1 MSNRHHRNRRQ
12 KPLHGFTLIE
22 LLVVISIISLLIAI
36 LLPALASARQAAQR
50 AACLSQVRQVGIAAN
65 VYSVDN
71 KEWLI
76 GGDWPK
82 KFREK
87 YDYNTDILNVC
98 PASTTRKGYGMNANF
113 TNPISFMTSQWGGA
127 SNPWYHG
134 AARLKRSD
142 AAAPKDVIEYMDAN
156 SYYGRYWQNYTFDY
170 RLYANERHGSGDS
183 GGANIM
189 FLDAHAQFMKNDWIQ
204 EPSSSPY
211 NKSGKSK
218 VKVGWG
224 GFRFRVW

>member
-1 MSNRHHRNRRQ
+1 MKRNCNLT
-12 KPLHGFTLIE
+12 PFAFTLIK
-22 LLVVISIISLLIAI
+22 LLVVISIIALLIAI
-36 LLPALASARQAAQR
+36 LLPALAKARQAAQR
-50 AACLSQVRQVGIAAN
+50 TACLSQVRQVGVAAN

-87 YDYNTDILNVC
+87 YDYNTSVLNVC
-98 PASTTRKGYGMNANF
+98 PSAPTRNGYGMNANF
-113 TNPISFMTSQWGGA
+113 TNPISFMTSQWGG
-127 SNPWYHG
+127 SGNPWYHG

-142 AAAPKDVIEYMDAN
+142 AASPQDVIEYMDAN
-156 SYYGRYWQNYTFDY
+156 SYYGGYWQNYTFSY
-170 RLYANERHGSGDS
+170 RLYANTRHGEGGS

-189 FLDAHAQFMKNDWIQ
+189 FLDAHAEFQRNDWIQ
-204 EPSSSPY
+204 KPSSSPY

-218 VKVGWG
+218 VRIGWG
-224 GFRFRVW
+224 GSRFRVW